1 MKFVCSE
8 CQELMRLD
16 GKGQPD
22 DDGSMGITFK
32 CPSCEWGMTMLI
44 NPGETQM
51 VNTLGVKVGGGP
63 DLNPMAMM
71 RSFLSGSNAS
81 DPDALRDSMGKCPFA
96 NALKNETN
104 D

>member
-1 MKFVCSE
+1 MKFICSE

-16 GKGQPD
+16 GPGQPD
-22 DDGSMGITFK
+22 DDGSMGITFR
-32 CPSCEWGMTMLI
+32 CGSCEWGMTMLI

-51 VNTLGVKVGGGP
+51 VKTLGVKVGGGP

-71 RSFLSGSNAS
+71 RSFLSGSGTSGAQGGS
-81 DPDALRDSMGKCPFA
+81 VGKCPFA
-96 NALKNETN
+96 NALKSESG